1 MIGSQPPTNRKP
13 SGAHVVCIDQ
23 LGLDAME
30 NGAGGGEGD
39 QDITI
44 SNTARSSF
52 NMDSTSGKTGKNS
65 SSATGNTYSFFPVIP
80 THLNYILP
88 SQTSSILFSHTRR
101 SLSLS

>member
-23 LGLDAME
+23 L
-30 NGAGGGEGD
+30 GEGD